1 MYFQWALNLYR
12 VVLTMSSNNI
22 WSTSKNKFYD
32 FSYPVTTAMFVLL
45 KLNCDK
51 FVVATRSEKSS
62 NLFSRVYSPLH
73 LLKGCIHFKIDRK
86 FILGMIS
93 SFFTVHIEILD
104 SIFSQ
109 FQIFLQNFHRDVHS
123 WHFFQHPNQS
133 IRNPILLR
141 LSCKRNYQKYWYHHN
156 YMPNS
161 NTRDI
166 RHRF

>member
-22 WSTSKNKFYD
+22 WSTPKNKLYD

-93 SFFTVHIEILD
+93 SFFYSAHRNIR
-104 SIFSQ
+104 
-109 FQIFLQNFHRDVHS
+109 FH
-123 WHFFQHPNQS
+123 FQS
-133 IRNPILLR
+133 I
-141 LSCKRNYQKYWYHHN
+141 
-156 YMPNS
+156 S
-161 NTRDI
+161 NISPEFPQRCS
-166 RHRF
+166 